1 MRSNN
6 IPDDV
11 AALIAAAPAMPP
23 KTPKTNK
30 TSPVPSRPSSST
42 ASSIISGVGLA
53 LVYALVACLSGM
65 AIKPTAESYAKQRR
79 FVTDASHEPKTPLSV
94 INANTE
100 VIEITDGESEW
111 TKGIHEQV
119 ARMAQLTE
127 RLVFLAKMD
136 EGGELDM
143 EDCDLSELAKR
154 AIAEAHHGKALCTT
168 NGVDTITFGIVLRP

>member
-1 MRSNN
+1 MSLHSCGGAG
-6 IPDDV
+6 D
-11 AALIAAAPAMPP
+11 AAQNAEDEQNLARALATILEHSEQHHQRRGPCACVRIGSVPFGHGDQAHSGKLRQAAA
-23 KTPKTNK
+23 
-30 TSPVPSRPSSST
+30 VRHR
-42 ASSIISGVGLA
+42 
-53 LVYALVACLSGM
+53 C
-65 AIKPTAESYAKQRR
+65 KPRT
-79 FVTDASHEPKTPLSV
+79 KTPLSV

-100 VIEITDGESEW
+100 VIEMTDGESEW